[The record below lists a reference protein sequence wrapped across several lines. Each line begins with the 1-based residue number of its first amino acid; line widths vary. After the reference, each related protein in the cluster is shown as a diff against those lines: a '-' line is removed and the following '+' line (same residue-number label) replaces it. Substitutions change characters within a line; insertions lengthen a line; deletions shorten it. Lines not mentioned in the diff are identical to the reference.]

1 MRRIL
6 ALVALVAC
14 KSTPIT
20 PDDVARLKPG
30 QHIRVHLWAPGGPG
44 PGTYVSGTYQGQ
56 DDAKIF
62 VVDGASKRVEIFKG
76 EIHDDTRDI
85 R

>member
-1 MRRIL
+1 MRRL
-6 ALVALVAC
+6 LLVVALVAC
-14 KSTPIT
+14 KTVPIT

-30 QHIRVHLWAPGGPG
+30 QHVRVHLWAPGGPG
-44 PGTYVSGTYQGQ
+44 PGTYVTGTYQGQ

-62 VVDGASKRVEIFKG
+62 VNDGKTRVEIFKG
-76 EIHDDTRDI
+76 EIHDDTRDV